1 MFAVDPHQ
9 CQRLVVVLGDL
20 LALGS
25 GTIAITLI
33 SLG

>member
-9 CQRLVVVLGDL
+9 CQRLAVVLGDL